1 MIMPPMPPEFFHFGP
16 PLEEVIIEF
25 VYFLLVLT
33 LSGYIYLKTKEIYDL
48 TKHKGIYHFR
58 NIFLYFGLAYLFR
71 LSLIVI
77 LFSGELFNY
86 FPPRIMHPLSFIFT
100 GYFSTMAIFSV
111 LVSITEKHLKI
122 NNKILNLIMHTTALA
137 LSIFVG
143 ITRSNFLLMLIQA
156 SVFFFAIIIIL
167 LKSKKEKYS
176 KLLTQNKITFVL
188 LFAFWVIN
196 SLAFTRRFLP
206 IEVKIALYFV
216 SACVF
221 FSIFLRVRKRLINAE
236 KKGSS

>member
-1 MIMPPMPPEFFHFGP
+1 MPPMPPDFFHFGP
-16 PLEEVIIEF
+16 PIEELSIEF
-25 VYFLLVLT
+25 AYFLLVLT
-33 LSGYIYLKTKEIYDL
+33 ISGYIYLKTKEIYDL

-58 NIFLYFGLAYLFR
+58 NVFLYFGLAYFFR
-71 LSLIVI
+71 LSQII
-77 LFSGELFNY
+77 IMFSGELFNY
-86 FPPRIMHPLSFIFT
+86 FPPRIIPPLSFIFT

-111 LVSITEKHLKI
+111 LVSITEKHLKV
-122 NNKILNLIMHTTALA
+122 NNTLLNIIMHTTAVA

-143 ITRSNFLLMLIQA
+143 VTRSNFLLMLIQT

-176 KLLTQNKITFVL
+176 KLLTQNKITFIL
-188 LFAFWVIN
+188 LFAFWVVN
-196 SLAFTRRFLP
+196 SLALTRRFLP
-206 IEVKIALYFV
+206 REIKIALYLI